1 MRTLLAAVSAAMLVA
16 FTAPSGAT
24 VNPLNCHVQKPQ
36 AAYTSCNSNNFSRY
50 KMEPRKEAHYIKKP
64 APKKP
69 YLHKKPIIKK
79 VVYLKKKLEAKK
91 YYLKKVIYAKK
102 EKLYAKKRYLKEKL
116 YAKKYYLKQK
126 LYAKKAYLKKM
137 LHAKKERC
145 STSSYCYEK
154 KKQSQPMHA
163 YNSPAPRGYGGGD
176 SATSGLSSASNT
188 VGNVGNTVGGAL
200 TGISNTAGS
209 LLR

>member
-1 MRTLLAAVSAAMLVA
+1 MRALLAAVSAAMLVA

-36 AAYTSCNSNNFSRY
+36 PIYTSCNSNNFSRH
-50 KMEPRKEAHYIKKP
+50 KIEPKKEAYRIKKP

-102 EKLYAKKRYLKEKL
+102 EKRYAEKRYLKEKL

-126 LYAKKAYLKKM
+126 LYAKK
-137 LHAKKERC
+137 ERC

-154 KKQSQPMHA
+154 KKQPQPMHA
-163 YNSPAPRGYGGGD
+163 YNSPAASGYGGNSPTAGT
-176 SATSGLSSASNT
+176 ATSGLSSAGNT
-188 VGNVGNTVGGAL
+188 AGNVGNTVGGAL
-200 TGISNTAGS
+200 AGVADTAGS
-209 LLR
+209 LLH

>member
-64 APKKP
+64 APKRP

-91 YYLKKVIYAKK
+91 YYLKKV
-102 EKLYAKKRYLKEKL
+102 LY
-116 YAKKYYLKQK
+116 
-126 LYAKKAYLKKM
+126 
-137 LHAKKERC
+137 AKKERC

-163 YNSPAPRGYGGGD
+163 YNSPAPRGYSGGD